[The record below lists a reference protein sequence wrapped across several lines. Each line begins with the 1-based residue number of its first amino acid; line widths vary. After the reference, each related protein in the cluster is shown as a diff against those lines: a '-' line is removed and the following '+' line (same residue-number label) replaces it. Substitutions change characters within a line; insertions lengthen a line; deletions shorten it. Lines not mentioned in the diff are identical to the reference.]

1 MPRLARAK
9 LHEGGRQSAAYCS
22 RPAIIWPNYRP
33 TCTGPRAARVGP
45 NYAYRT
51 TTAADNENRQ
61 EPTTADNDNLSGPG
75 QQQQQQEDATATVA
89 VAVAAGARLAAA
101 CR

>member
-1 MPRLARAK
+1 MRGAGRAQ
-9 LHEGGRQSAAYCS
+9 LIVLVQQLFGQTIG
-22 RPAIIWPNYRP
+22 P
-33 TCTGPRAARVGP
+33 TCTGPRAALGP

-75 QQQQQQEDATATVA
+75 QQQQQEDATAAVA